1 MSQIRAKYQDN
12 RPTMA
17 EWPIRIWNKEEFPDV
32 FKSHALAWMQEDFSS
47 YHFVYAP
54 KRKSSKVSYEYL
66 FGYGKEEILYLRKI
80 ESGVH
85 KITLRRENILSVRTF
100 RELLN
105 CEICVQY
112 RSCQQECQLVFPYVP
127 STYYLYDPFL
137 NWLLGIDRE
146 FSPLVLE
153 REYPR
158 PQKLMDESLVMYN
171 YSLHA
176 YRLGNGF
183 SEYKYRCE
191 KHRPRWRPWKVNL
204 KEWLEVPMERG
215 VFRLYSFGY
224 MTECT
229 YLPNK

>member
-17 EWPIRIWNKEEFPDV
+17 EWPIRIWDIDEFPIAY
-32 FKSHALAWMQEDFSS
+32 KSDALNWIKDDFSS
-47 YHFVYAP
+47 YQFVYAP
-54 KRKSSKVSYEYL
+54 KRKSSKTSYEYL
-66 FGYGKEEILYLRKI
+66 FGYGNGEILFLR
-80 ESGVH
+80 EYEHGVQ
-85 KITLRRENILSVRTF
+85 KLTVRCENIISVKTF

-105 CEICVQY
+105 CEIRIRY
-112 RSCQQECQLVFPYVP
+112 RNREQEHQLVFPYVP

-137 NWLLGIDRE
+137 NWVLGIDRA
-146 FSPLVLE
+146 FSLLVAE

-158 PQKLMDESLVMYN
+158 PQKLMDESLVMFN

-183 SEYKYRCE
+183 QDYQYRFE
-191 KHRPRWRPWKVNL
+191 KHRPRWTPWKVKL

-215 VFRLYSFGY
+215 VFYLYSFGY
-224 MTECT
+224 ITECT
-229 YLPNK
+229 YLLKK